1 MARSLTARPATNTK
15 VNLDYNRNDNDDVI
29 IAKSKEFEKTQ

>member
-15 VNLDYNRNDNDDVI
+15 VNLDYNRNENDDVI
-29 IAKSKEFEKTQ
+29 IAKSKEFGKTQ